1 MEKRVGER
9 GGVCVVVD
17 QHKHCSFFFGTM
29 CVYLFERDCKREEN
43 NSGMDGEGNKG
54 GVRDI

>member
-9 GGVCVVVD
+9 GGVCGVVD
-17 QHKHCSFFFGTM
+17 QHKHCSFFLGTM

-43 NSGMDGEGNKG
+43 NSVMLMEKG
-54 GVRDI
+54 TRVG